1 MEKNEQN
8 KKELKRV
15 VKTPAKTKKKSEM
28 RKFADSFI
36 AEDANNVG
44 SYIMKEVLIPSA
56 KKLIADITK
65 NAIDMFLY
73 GDTER
78 PRKKNGSRI
87 SYRDYYDDRD
97 RDRSRDDRRSSYRS
111 RSSLEYDEVILDSR
125 GEAELVLDSLED
137 IINRYQFASVADLYE
152 IAGIPNDN
160 YTLHRYGWT
169 SVRSAQIKRIRDGY
183 LLVMP
188 KAMPID

>member
-1 MEKNEQN
+1 MANNEKQE
-8 KKELKRV
+8 KEIKQV
-15 VKTPAKTKKKSEM
+15 VNSPAKTRKKSEA

-36 AEDANNVG
+36 AEDAGNVG
-44 SYIMKEVLIPSA
+44 SYILKEVLIPSA

-73 GDTER
+73 GDTDR
-78 PRKKNGSRI
+78 PKKRSGSRI

-97 RDRSRDDRRSSYRS
+97 RDRRDDHRSSS
-111 RSSLEYDEVILDSR
+111 RLKSSLEYDEIVLDTR
-125 GEAELVLDSLED
+125 GEAELVLDELD
-137 IINRYQFASVADLYE
+137 RIIARYQFASVADLYE
-152 IAGIPNDN
+152 IAGIDNNN
-160 YTLHRYGWT
+160 YTLHRYGW
-169 SVRSAQIKRIRDGY
+169 SSLRSATIKRIRDGY

>member
-1 MEKNEQN
+1 MDKNEKQV
-8 KKELKRV
+8 KQV

-28 RKFADSFI
+28 RKLADSFI

-44 SYIMKEVLIPSA
+44 SYILKEVLIPSA

-78 PRKKNGSRI
+78 PKKKNGSRI

-97 RDRSRDDRRSSYRS
+97 RSRDEHRGSYRS
-111 RSSLEYDEVILDSR
+111 RSSLEYDEVILDTR

-152 IAGIPNDN
+152 IAGISNDN

-169 SVRSAQIKRIRDGY
+169 SVRSAQVKRIRDGY

>member
-1 MEKNEQN
+1 MANNEQN
-8 KKELKRV
+8 EKNIKKV
-15 VKTPAKTKKKSEM
+15 VNSPAKMRKKSEA

-36 AEDANNVG
+36 AEDAGNVG

-56 KKLIADITK
+56 KKLISDITK

-78 PRKKNGSRI
+78 PRKKNGSQT
-87 SYRDYYDDRD
+87 SYQGYYDDRD
-97 RDRSRDDRRSSYRS
+97 RRDDRRSSRYS
-111 RSSLEYDEVILDSR
+111 RNYFDYEDIVLDTR
-125 GEAELVLDSLED
+125 GEAELVLDELD
-137 IINRYQFASVADLYE
+137 RILRRYQFVSIADLYE
-152 IAGIPNDN
+152 VAGINNDN

-169 SVRSAQIKRIRDGY
+169 SIRSATIKRIREGY

>member
-1 MEKNEQN
+1 MANNEKQE
-8 KKELKRV
+8 KEIKQV
-15 VKTPAKTKKKSEM
+15 VNSPAKTRKKSEA

-36 AEDANNVG
+36 AEDAGNVG
-44 SYIMKEVLIPSA
+44 SYILKEVLIPSA

-73 GDTER
+73 GDTDR
-78 PRKKNGSRI
+78 PKKRSGSRI

-97 RDRSRDDRRSSYRS
+97 RDRRDDRRSSSRS
-111 RSSLEYDEVILDSR
+111 RSSLEYDEIVLDTR
-125 GEAELVLDSLED
+125 GEAELVLDELD
-137 IINRYQFASVADLYE
+137 RIIARYQFASVADLYE
-152 IAGIPNDN
+152 IAGIDNNN
-160 YTLHRYGWT
+160 YTLHRYGW
-169 SVRSAQIKRIRDGY
+169 SSLRSATIKRIRDGY

>member
-1 MEKNEQN
+1 MANNEKQE
-8 KKELKRV
+8 KEIKQV
-15 VKTPAKTKKKSEM
+15 VNSPAKTRKKSEA

-36 AEDANNVG
+36 AEDAGNVG
-44 SYIMKEVLIPSA
+44 SYILKEVLIPSA

-73 GDTER
+73 GDTDR
-78 PRKKNGSRI
+78 PKKRSGSRI

-97 RDRSRDDRRSSYRS
+97 RDRRDDRRSSSRS
-111 RSSLEYDEVILDSR
+111 RSSLEYDEIVLDTR
-125 GEAELVLDSLED
+125 GEAELVLDELD
-137 IINRYQFASVADLYE
+137 RIIARYQFASVADLYE
-152 IAGIPNDN
+152 IAGIDNDN

-169 SVRSAQIKRIRDGY
+169 SIRSATIKRIRDGY

>member
-1 MEKNEQN
+1 MANNEKQE
-8 KKELKRV
+8 KEIKQV
-15 VKTPAKTKKKSEM
+15 VNSPAKTRKKSEA

-36 AEDANNVG
+36 AEDAGNVG
-44 SYIMKEVLIPSA
+44 SYILKDVLIPSA

-73 GDTER
+73 GDTDR
-78 PRKKNGSRI
+78 PKKRSGSRI

-97 RDRSRDDRRSSYRS
+97 RDRRDDRRSSSRS
-111 RSSLEYDEVILDSR
+111 RSSLEYDEIVLDTR
-125 GEAELVLDSLED
+125 GEAELVLDELD
-137 IINRYQFASVADLYE
+137 RIIARYQFASVADLYE
-152 IAGIPNDN
+152 IAGIDNNN
-160 YTLHRYGWT
+160 YTLHRYGW
-169 SVRSAQIKRIRDGY
+169 SSLRSATIKRIRDGY

>member
-1 MEKNEQN
+1 MDNNEQN
-8 KKELKRV
+8 EKKLKKV
-15 VKTPAKTKKKSEM
+15 VNSPAKTRKKSEA

-36 AEDANNVG
+36 AEDAGNVG
-44 SYIMKEVLIPSA
+44 SYILKEVLIPSA

-73 GDTER
+73 GDTDR
-78 PRKKNGSRI
+78 PRKKSGSRI
-87 SYRDYYDDRD
+87 SYRDYYDDR
-97 RDRSRDDRRSSYRS
+97 RDERRSPSRS
-111 RSSLEYDEVILDSR
+111 RSSLEYDEIVLDTR
-125 GEAELVLDSLED
+125 GEAELVLDELD
-137 IINRYQFASVADLYE
+137 RIIARYQFASVADLYE
-152 IAGIPNDN
+152 IAGIDNDN

-169 SVRSAQIKRIRDGY
+169 SVRSATIKRIRDGY

>member
-1 MEKNEQN
+1 MANNEKQE
-8 KKELKRV
+8 KEIKQV
-15 VKTPAKTKKKSEM
+15 VNSPAKTRKKSEA

-36 AEDANNVG
+36 AEDAGNVG
-44 SYIMKEVLIPSA
+44 SYILKEVLIPSA

-73 GDTER
+73 GDTDR
-78 PRKKNGSRI
+78 PKKKSGSRI

-97 RDRSRDDRRSSYRS
+97 RDRRDDRRSSSRS
-111 RSSLEYDEVILDSR
+111 RSSLEYDEIVLDTR
-125 GEAELVLDSLED
+125 GEAELVLDELD
-137 IINRYQFASVADLYE
+137 RIIARYQFASVADLYE
-152 IAGIPNDN
+152 IAGIDNDN
-160 YTLHRYGWT
+160 YTLHRYGW
-169 SVRSAQIKRIRDGY
+169 SSLRSATIKRIRDGY